1 MNDYIQLLL
10 KLLEWAQDLGWFGIK
25 VVVGIV
31 VVSSLALSIPIT
43 YICYLCRKP
52 LSKYCWSKFCPQDME
67 RLSVSKDNA
76 ENALNA
82 LIDAMLSLECLGD
95 KKRSFIKPG
104 PPSQVLKRALAKARD
119 LFRCLIRMLELLKNE
134 KLRDSLLICK
144 KSEQCLQD
152 AIETDDLQ
160 ALNEIRMDLFDHL
173 DPEWQGKKIE
183 EFEQLKKLK
192 SLLTEITNQETP

>member
-1 MNDYIQLLL
+1 MDWEQLI
-10 KLLEWAQDLGWFGIK
+10 KGLGIFIINSPYFIHFL
-25 VVVGIV
+25 VISILIIIV
-31 VVSSLALSIPIT
+31 ISILI
-43 YICYLCRKP
+43 IILRKP
-52 LSKYCWSKFCPQDME
+52 IVKYGWNKLCPQEMD
-67 RLSVSKDNA
+67 RLRTSKDNA

-104 PPSQVLKRALAKARD
+104 PPSQALKIALVRARD

-144 KSEQCLQD
+144 KSEQCLRD

-160 ALNEIRMDLFDHL
+160 ALNEIIMDLFDHL
-173 DPEWQGKKIE
+173 DPEWQGKKNE